1 MSIYTNSKI
10 DEITLNNLMSMHGM
24 DRIRLAYDGEITI
37 GNVESIL
44 ELLNNGFE
52 KWQSTKGSGRA
63 LRIAVEI
70 LQNVAK
76 HTLEAGKENSYVM
89 LFTSD
94 TKLFMVTCNRVSASD
109 KSIIENTFED
119 VKDFSVDQLRE
130 KYRQALTDSTFN
142 EKGGAGIGL
151 LDIAY
156 RTKKV
161 PDHSFVQV
169 ANTTSYD
176 FIMKVN
182 LNLD

>member
-1 MSIYTNSKI
+1 MSIFTNSKI
-10 DEITLNNLMSMHGM
+10 DEITLSNLMSMHGL

-44 ELLNNGFE
+44 ELLNNGFD
-52 KWQSTKGSGRA
+52 KWQTAKGSGRA

-76 HTLEAGKENSYVM
+76 HTLQAGKDNSYVM

-94 TKLFMVTCNRVSASD
+94 TKLFMVTCNRVSEAD
-109 KSIIENTFED
+109 KSIIENTFDE
-119 VKDFSVDQLRE
+119 VKDFTVDELRD
-130 KYRQALTDSTFN
+130 KYRQALAESTFN
-142 EKGGAGIGL
+142 DKGGAGIGL

-161 PDHSFVQV
+161 PDHSFVRV
-169 ANTTSYD
+169 AKTKSFD